1 MYISIY
7 LKNENTVIHSDNFKD
22 LKEFLTMYQNN
33 KQVIAQPNNEGEYI
47 LFGCRAFK
55 EKSVKLSY
63 DEMAYMQKRHFIYDS
78 KNCQLLFEYKN
89 NFYHYIYDI
98 TNLTTQ
104 DIDYSLFNSVF
115 TYKGLDLLNFSKG
128 FTPSIKY
135 CIDKYR
141 IFIGFDENY
150 NHTSLNI
157 FEPNSSQ
164 PIYKFFEIL
173 QEYEKKVK
181 PYLPALMEF
190 LNSSFKPETI
200 YI

>member
-7 LKNENTVIHSDNFKD
+7 LKNENTTIHSDSFND

-33 KQVIAQPNNEGEYI
+33 KEVIAQPNNEGEYI
-47 LFGCRAFK
+47 LFGCKTFK
-55 EKSVKLSY
+55 DKGVKLSFKNERSY
-63 DEMAYMQKRHFIYDS
+63 TERRYFIYDS

-89 NFYHYIYDI
+89 DFYHYIYDI

-115 TYKGLDLLNFSKG
+115 TYKGLDLLNFRTG
-128 FTPSIKY
+128 FIQY
-135 CIDKYR
+135 CIDKYT
-141 IFIGFDENY
+141 ISIVFDENY

-157 FEPNSSQ
+157 FQPNKTQ
-164 PIYKFFEIL
+164 PIHKFFEIL

-181 PYLPALMEF
+181 PYLPVLIEF
-190 LNSSFKPETI
+190 LNSSSSFKPEII